1 VENLGGKCKDARQL
15 FHYEGQM
22 DRLKAGR
29 DSADKAISAIFF
41 SEENNNEPAAPAE
54 NLNKRIQGF
63 GNNSFEMPSEDR
75 KSFLT

>member
-1 VENLGGKCKDARQL
+1 VLIRLSLL
-15 FHYEGQM
+15 F
-22 DRLKAGR
+22 
-29 DSADKAISAIFF
+29 FF